1 MPPRLASLRDQWRVI
16 KDEWRMVWKLKHVAL
31 LVEEKGRPLSRAE
44 DGDVVLTEEPIVDI
58 AGGLAWLQFKD
69 EDNAWETSRM

>member
-1 MPPRLASLRDQWRVI
+1 M
-16 KDEWRMVWKLKHVAL
+16 AL

-44 DGDVVLTEEPIVDI
+44 DGDVVPTEEPIVDI
-58 AGGLAWLQFKD
+58 AGRLAWLQFKD